1 MAVAEGRGR
10 KTWYLLAALAGLRR
24 SDLIRLTWGDVDL
37 DDAVLTIRDGKAKRE
52 DRLPI
57 HPELLEEL
65 RRIRP
70 STVLPLARVFPTA
83 VTNRTRQE
91 DFKRAKIP
99 LKPDEQGR
107 VA

>member
-24 SDLIRLTWGDVDL
+24 SDLIRLSWGDVDL
-37 DDAVLTIRDGKAKRE
+37 EGAVLTIRDGKAKRE

-70 STVLPLARVFPTA
+70 TTVLPKARVFPTA
-83 VTNRTRQE
+83 VTNLTRQR
-91 DFKRAKIP
+91 DFDDANIQ
-99 LKPDEQGR
+99 PDEQGR
-107 VA
+107 VADL